1 MADVVDETADA
12 RSLVFTVPD
21 GPGDP
26 VIPSERLRYAPG
38 QFLTLRVPSDRT
50 GSVARCYSLCSSPF
64 TGDPM
69 TVTVKRT
76 ADGYASNWLCDHAH
90 AGMKI
95 HVLAPSGTF
104 VPKTLD
110 ADFLLLAAGSGITPM
125 MAICKSALS
134 EGSGKVVLIYANRDE
149 NSVIF
154 GGALRELAAK
164 YPDRLTVVHWLE
176 TVQGLPSAAALAG
189 LGGALRRPR
198 RVHLRAGAVHG
209 RRRGGAQ
216 EPGTPPER
224 IHIEVFKSLES
235 DPFAAV
241 VIEDDGDEPPATAV
255 VELDGETHTVSWPRN
270 AKLLDVLLDKGLDAP
285 FSCREGHC
293 GACAVLKRSGEVA
306 DGSQRRARA
315 ARPRR
320 GPHPRLPG
328 AAAVGFRRS
337 HLRRVAQRLTIRE
350 PEGSMMKRLASV
362 LAAVSTTWL
371 TLALVTP
378 TAVSSAALDTADTSF
393 PINEFTQLEVHTT
406 ANCVLADNAVLLPRR
421 GQPAHAG
428 GADRVPA
435 RPVGPPDHHTA
446 VIGPDRLPGFGL
458 GRPQH
463 PDVQIH
469 WAR

>member
-1 MADVVDETADA
+1 VLELQVAAVVEETADA

-21 GPGDP
+21 GGQ
-26 VIPSERLRYAPG
+26 IPADRLRYSPG

-64 TGDPM
+64 AGDPL

-76 ADGYASNWLCDHAH
+76 VDGYASNWLCDNAH
-90 AGMKI
+90 AGMKV

-110 ADFLLLAAGSGITPM
+110 QDFLLLAAGSGITPM

-154 GGALRELAAK
+154 GGALRELSAK

-189 LGGALRRPR
+189 LAAPYIGRDAYICGPGPFMTAAEEALKNSGAP
-198 RVHLRAGAVHG
+198 ADK
-209 RRRGGAQ
+209 
-216 EPGTPPER
+216 

-241 VIEDDGDEPPATAV
+241 VIAEDDSDEGPATAIV
-255 VELDGETHTVSWPRN
+255 TLDGERYEVRWQRS

-293 GACAVLKRSGEVA
+293 GACAVLKKSGDVEMEVN
-306 DGSQRRARA
+306 DVLEQSDLDEGLILGCQ
-315 ARPRR
+315 ARPK
-320 GPHPRLPG
+320 
-328 AAAVGFRRS
+328 S
-337 HLRRVAQRLTIRE
+337 D
-350 PEGSMMKRLASV
+350 SV
-362 LAAVSTTWL
+362 E
-371 TLALVTP
+371 VTY
-378 TAVSSAALDTADTSF
+378 D
-393 PINEFTQLEVHTT
+393 E
-406 ANCVLADNAVLLPRR
+406 
-421 GQPAHAG
+421 
-428 GADRVPA
+428 
-435 RPVGPPDHHTA
+435 
-446 VIGPDRLPGFGL
+446 
-458 GRPQH
+458 
-463 PDVQIH
+463 
-469 WAR
+469 